1 MTDWDNF
8 EARARSV
15 LPAQELKPKR
25 CWIGVLSHDK
35 APSDALEETSFDW
48 MIGHQV
54 RVMLPMYSQTI

>member
-1 MTDWDNF
+1 
-8 EARARSV
+8 V